1 LIINFYLK
9 NKNIHYIIYIHKS
22 GAFSEVKI
30 AINRQTKEK
39 FAVKIIDKSK
49 CKGKENMIDTE
60 ISILSK
66 VHHENIVR
74 LYDLY
79 QIDNKIYLV
88 MEL

>member
-1 LIINFYLK
+1 MKL
-9 NKNIHYIIYIHKS
+9 
-22 GAFSEVKI
+22 
-30 AINRQTKEK
+30 AINKQTKEK

-79 QIDNKIYLV
+79 QIDNKIYLI
-88 MEL
+88 MELYV

>member
-1 LIINFYLK
+1 
-9 NKNIHYIIYIHKS
+9 
-22 GAFSEVKI
+22 VKL
-30 AINRQTKEK
+30 AINKKTKEK

-79 QIDNKIYLV
+79 QIDNKIYLI
-88 MEL
+88 MELYV

>member
-1 LIINFYLK
+1 
-9 NKNIHYIIYIHKS
+9 
-22 GAFSEVKI
+22 VKL
-30 AINRQTKEK
+30 AINKQTKEK

-79 QIDNKIYLV
+79 QIDNKIYLI
-88 MEL
+88 MELYV

>member
-1 LIINFYLK
+1 MNL
-9 NKNIHYIIYIHKS
+9 
-22 GAFSEVKI
+22 
-30 AINRQTKEK
+30 AINKQTKEK

-79 QIDNKIYLV
+79 QIDNKIYLI
-88 MEL
+88 MELYV

>member
-1 LIINFYLK
+1 VKLEINK
-9 NKNIHYIIYIHKS
+9 
-22 GAFSEVKI
+22 
-30 AINRQTKEK
+30 QTKEK

-79 QIDNKIYLV
+79 QIDNKIYLI
-88 MEL
+88 MELYV